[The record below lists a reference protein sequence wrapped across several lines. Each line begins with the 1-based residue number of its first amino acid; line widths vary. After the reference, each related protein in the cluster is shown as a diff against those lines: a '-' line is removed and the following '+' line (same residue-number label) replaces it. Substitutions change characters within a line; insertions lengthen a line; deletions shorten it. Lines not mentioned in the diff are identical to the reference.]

1 MVTHAP
7 NGRVRELTEAEARE
21 LFQERTHRRLQID
34 AEEFIRRWQA
44 GEYGAAD
51 DNPDALEL
59 TMLLPL
65 VGVDPWRDDHQT

>member
-1 MVTHAP
+1 MVPHAP
-7 NGRVRELTEAEARE
+7 KGRVRELTESEAWE
-21 LFQERTHRRLQID
+21 LLQERTHRRLQID

-59 TMLLPL
+59 GILLPH
-65 VGVDPWRDDHQT
+65 VGIDP